1 MSLEALKMFFSEDN
15 TKSKESIKQDT
26 NKPIK
31 TILTAHI
38 EIDKRNREAYKV
50 IAENIKKSEHLKIEI
65 NKGIQAGQPIYKLLL
80 KSIECIS
87 LMTGDKI
94 FYTMSKDNLQT
105 IYEIL
110 GEPEAKEIE
119 SQEVRSRLNKLNT
132 AYELEADTRAKQRIK
147 NAIKAHQEKLNKL
160 Q

>member
-1 MSLEALKMFFSEDN
+1 
-15 TKSKESIKQDT
+15 
-26 NKPIK
+26 
-31 TILTAHI
+31 
-38 EIDKRNREAYKV
+38 
-50 IAENIKKSEHLKIEI
+50 
-65 NKGIQAGQPIYKLLL
+65 
-80 KSIECIS
+80 
-87 LMTGDKI
+87 MTGDKI

-110 GEPEAKEIE
+110 GEPEVKEIE